1 MKKNPTRKRMRCV
14 FFLQISSLHP
24 SKQKYKSEKETF
36 YFYYKKINKKKTY
49 LKKNKINF
57 F

>member
-24 SKQKYKSEKETF
+24 SKEKETF
-36 YFYYKKINKKKTY
+36 YFYYKKKNKKKTY